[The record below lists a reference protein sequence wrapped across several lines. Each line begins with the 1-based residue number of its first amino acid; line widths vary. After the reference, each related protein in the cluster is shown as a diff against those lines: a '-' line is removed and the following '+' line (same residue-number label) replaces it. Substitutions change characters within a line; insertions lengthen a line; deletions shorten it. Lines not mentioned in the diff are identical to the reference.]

1 MVLLGCGTAWEGE
14 TIVHKQYGITIR
26 EALSLSTVNRLN
38 LVGGQSG
45 LDRVIKLVNVIE
57 VPDFIDWLKEGEFLL
72 TTGYPFREYPQLLT
86 LLIPRMAE
94 RGGAGLAIKPK
105 RFIHEIPAEL
115 IKSAD
120 EHGIPLLEV
129 PYDLSFSE
137 ILAPILGV
145 IFNKQN
151 KVMQKLDQAHKKL
164 MDIVLHGSPLEGLCT
179 ETAKLIGNPVAIID
193 RDNQLILGDQ
203 CAEIDQFT
211 FSFTEGGTEI
221 KEEKLRFGNIKA
233 VQYSLE
239 YAAGDG
245 KTQTIRAIRIPIVA
259 DKSEYGY
266 MVALCDNP
274 VYEPDILILERAA
287 TIAALD
293 FTKRKAIFEIE
304 RNYRTEFLEVLLSRD
319 FESEEEM
326 IKRGRVF
333 NIDLLKPAAVI
344 MINDDSF
351 HELPGMLPTD
361 INGPSTKEIL
371 LRAINQFQNL
381 QPQVKLI
388 AGTKGDHIVIVSELT
403 EGSASQN
410 LKELAAGLVRHLQD
424 TSKVKLNLK
433 VGVGRPYTS
442 IRKINRSFQEARE
455 SLKICQ
461 LSCGSTQIHFDE
473 LGFYKILSEK
483 NKKELERFVED
494 LLQPVFEYDRAKNGE
509 LINTLEK
516 YYEVNRNLKL
526 TSKKMFTH
534 YNTILYRIK
543 KIEELTGVNLGNP
556 ENALNLEIAVNI
568 LKLFRSEKV

>member
-1 MVLLGCGTAWEGE
+1 M
-14 TIVHKQYGITIR
+14 HKQYGITIR
-26 EALSLSTVNRLN
+26 EALSLGTVNRLN
-38 LVGGQSG
+38 VVGGQSG

-57 VPDFIDWLKEGEFLL
+57 VPDIMDWLMDGEFLL

-105 RFIHEIPAEL
+105 RYIHEIPAEL
-115 IKSAD
+115 IKSAND
-120 EHGIPLLEV
+120 HGIPLLEV

-137 ILAPILGV
+137 ILAPVLGV

-151 KVMQKLDQAHKKL
+151 KILQKLDQAHKKL
-164 MDIVLHGSPLEGLCT
+164 MDIVLHGSPLEGLCS
-179 ETAKLIGNPVAIID
+179 ETAKLIGNHVAIVD
-193 RDNQLILGDQ
+193 RDNQLIFSEQ
-203 CAEIDQFT
+203 CPEIDQFYL
-211 FSFTEGGTEI
+211 SFTKGAAELKAER
-221 KEEKLRFGNIKA
+221 LRFGNIKA

-239 YAAGDG
+239 YAPAD
-245 KTQTIRAIRIPIVA
+245 KATQIIRVIRIPIVA
-259 DKSEYGY
+259 DKSEYGF
-266 MVALCDNP
+266 MIALCDNP

-333 NIDLLKPAAVI
+333 NIDLLKPVAVI

-351 HELPGMLPTD
+351 NELPGILPTD

-371 LRAINQFQNL
+371 LRAINQFQN
-381 QPQVKLI
+381 QQQVKLI
-388 AGTKGDHIVIVSELT
+388 AGTKGNNIVIVIELSE
-403 EGSASQN
+403 EDSAQN
-410 LKELAAGLVRHLQD
+410 LKELAASLVGHLQD
-424 TSKVKLNLK
+424 TSKVKLDLK
-433 VGVGRPYTS
+433 VGVGRPYTR
-442 IRKINRSFQEARE
+442 IRKISRSFQEARE

-509 LINTLEK
+509 LINTLET

-534 YNTILYRIK
+534 YNTILYRVK